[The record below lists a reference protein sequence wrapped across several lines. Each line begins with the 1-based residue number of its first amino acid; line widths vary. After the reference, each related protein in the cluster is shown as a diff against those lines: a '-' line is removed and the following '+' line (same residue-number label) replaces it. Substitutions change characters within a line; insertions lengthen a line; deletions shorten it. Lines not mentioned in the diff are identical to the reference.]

1 VSGGAPIADL
11 APIARIVQIV
21 PRLPPPAEGVGSF
34 AQGLA
39 GALLEGPGVASHLLA
54 AGPGAP
60 EAEPGARAFA
70 ARLER
75 EAGADP
81 VLLHYVGYGYQPRGC
96 PGWLVDGLAAWKAGG
111 RRRLVTLFH
120 EVYASGPPWRSSF
133 WLSPA
138 QRWLAAR
145 LAALSD
151 GRVTSLAHYRRL
163 LRRLTPRLE
172 VAVLP
177 VFSTVGE
184 PAAVLPL
191 AARARR
197 LVVFG
202 GPGGR
207 ARAYHRHAERLDA
220 ACRALGLEEVWD
232 VGPSGGP
239 SSATVVP
246 AEMAGRPLR
255 RLGELPAAQVNTLLA
270 ESLAGFVAYPP
281 RFLAKSTVF
290 AAYCAHGMLPLCG
303 APALDGDED
312 EVPPCWE
319 PDRHPATPEELQA
332 LAGNARTWYRTHTAA
347 VHAALYRELLSP

>member
-1 VSGGAPIADL
+1 V
-11 APIARIVQIV
+11 RIVQIV
-21 PRLPPPAEGVGSF
+21 PRLAPPFEGVGSF

-39 GALLEGPGVASHLLA
+39 GALLDGPGIASHLLA

-60 EAEPGARAFA
+60 GTAPDARALA

-96 PGWLVDGLAAWKAGG
+96 PRWLVDGLAAWKAGG
-111 RRRLVTLFH
+111 SRRLVTLFH

-138 QRWLAAR
+138 QRRLAAR
-145 LAALSD
+145 LSALSD
-151 GRVTSLAHYRRL
+151 GRVTSLALYRRAL
-163 LRRLTPRLE
+163 LRQQPGLD

-184 PAAVLPL
+184 PAAVSPL
-191 AARARR
+191 AARAHRM
-197 LVVFG
+197 VIFG
-202 GPGGR
+202 GAGVR
-207 ARAYHRHAERLDA
+207 ARAYQRQAQGLAE
-220 ACRALGLEEVWD
+220 ACRALGLDEVWD
-232 VGPSGGP
+232 VGPPGNAAP
-239 SSATVVP
+239 P
-246 AEMAGRPLR
+246 AEVAGRPLR
-255 RLGELPAAQVNTLLA
+255 RLGELPAAQVHALLG

-303 APALDGDED
+303 ALAPDDDEDD
-312 EVPPCWE
+312 EVPPFWQ
-319 PDRHPATPEELQA
+319 PNRQPAAPEELQA
-332 LAGNARTWYRTHTAA
+332 LTDQARTWYRSHTAA

>member
-1 VSGGAPIADL
+1 VSGGADIAD
-11 APIARIVQIV
+11 IARIVQIV

-34 AQGLA
+34 AQSLA
-39 GALLEGPGVASHLLA
+39 EALLAGPGVASRLLA
-54 AGPGAP
+54 AGPGVP
-60 EAEPGARAFA
+60 GTEPQARAFA
-70 ARLER
+70 ARLEQ
-75 EAGADP
+75 EAGANP

-111 RRRLVTLFH
+111 GRRLVTLFH

-138 QRWLAAR
+138 QRRLAAR

-151 GRVTSLAHYRRL
+151 GRVTSLALYRRL
-163 LRRLTPRLE
+163 LRRRTPRLE

-184 PAAVLPL
+184 PAAVPPL

-207 ARAYHRHAERLDA
+207 ARAYNRHAAVLAE
-220 ACRALGLEEVWD
+220 ACRALDLAEVWD
-232 VGPSGGP
+232 VGPPGNLGSTG
-239 SSATVVP
+239 VP
-246 AEMAGRPLR
+246 AEVAGRPLR
-255 RLGELPAAQVNTLLA
+255 RLGELPATQVGALLA

-303 APALDGDED
+303 APSLDENGD

-319 PDRHPATPEELQA
+319 PNRHPATPEDLQA
-332 LAGNARTWYRTHTAA
+332 LAGQARTWYRTHTAA

>member
-1 VSGGAPIADL
+1 MS
-11 APIARIVQIV
+11 RIVQIV
-21 PRLPPPAEGVGSF
+21 PRVPPPCEGVGSF

-39 GALLEGPGVASHLLA
+39 GALLAGPGVDSLLLA

-60 EAEPGARAFA
+60 GALPEARAFA

-81 VLLHYVGYGYQPRGC
+81 VLLHYAGYGYQPRGC
-96 PGWLVDGLAAWKAGG
+96 PGWLADGLATWKAGG
-111 RRRLVTLFH
+111 RRRLVTIFH

-138 QRWLAAR
+138 QRRLAAR

-151 GRVTSLAHYRRL
+151 GRVTSLAFYRRAL
-163 LRRLTPRLE
+163 LRLRPGLA

-184 PAAVLPL
+184 PAEVLPL

-207 ARAYHRHAERLDA
+207 ARAYRCHAEVLA
-220 ACRALGLEEVWD
+220 EACRALGLEEVWD
-232 VGPSGGP
+232 VGPSAPPGNPG
-239 SSATVVP
+239 P
-246 AEMAGRPLR
+246 AEVAGRPLR
-255 RLGELPAAQVNTLLA
+255 RLGELPTAEVGALLA

-290 AAYCAHGMLPLCG
+290 AAYCAHGMLPVCG
-303 APALDGDED
+303 APAQDGDED
-312 EVPPCWE
+312 EVPACWQPRRHAAA
-319 PDRHPATPEELQA
+319 PDELQA
-332 LAGNARTWYRTHTAA
+332 LAGEARAWYCAHTAA

>member
-1 VSGGAPIADL
+1 MT
-11 APIARIVQIV
+11 RIVQIV
-21 PRLPPPAEGVGSF
+21 PRLPPPSEGVGSF
-34 AQGLA
+34 ALGLA
-39 GALLEGPGVASHLLA
+39 CALRERSGIASHLLA
-54 AGPGAP
+54 TGPGSP
-60 EAEPGARAFA
+60 GAEPEARAFA
-70 ARLER
+70 DRLER

-96 PGWLVDGLAAWKAGG
+96 PRWLVDGLAAWKAHG

-120 EVYASGPPWRSSF
+120 EVFASGPPWRSSF

-138 QRWLAAR
+138 QQRLASR

-151 GRVTSLAHYRRL
+151 GRVTSLALYRRL
-163 LRRLTPRLE
+163 LRRRLPDLE

-207 ARAYHRHAERLDA
+207 ARAFNRHAEKLA
-220 ACRALGLEEVWD
+220 EACQALNLEEVWD
-232 VGPSGGP
+232 VGPPG
-239 SSATVVP
+239 P
-246 AEMAGRPLR
+246 AESTAGPAEVAGRTVR
-255 RLGELPAAQVNTLLA
+255 RLGELPTAEVDALLA

-303 APALDGDED
+303 TPAQDDDANEI
-312 EVPPCWE
+312 PPHWE
-319 PDRHPATPEELQA
+319 PRLHTANLEGLEA
-332 LAGNARTWYRTHTAA
+332 LAGQAWTWYRTHTAA
-347 VHAALYRELLSP
+347 AHAALYRELLSP

>member
-1 VSGGAPIADL
+1 L
-11 APIARIVQIV
+11 RIVQIV
-21 PRLPPPAEGVGSF
+21 PQLTPPFEGVGSF

-39 GALLEGPGVASHLLA
+39 GALLDGPGIASRLLA

-60 EAEPGARAFA
+60 GAEPEARAFA

-75 EAGADP
+75 EAGAEP
-81 VLLHYVGYGYQPRGC
+81 VLLHYAGYGYQPRGC
-96 PGWLVDGLAAWKAGG
+96 PSWLVDGLAAWKAGG
-111 RRRLVTLFH
+111 RRRLVTVFH

-138 QRWLAAR
+138 QRRLAAR
-145 LAALSD
+145 LATLSD
-151 GRVTSLAHYRRL
+151 GRVTSLALYRRAL
-163 LRRLTPRLE
+163 LRLRPGLE

-177 VFSTVGE
+177 VFATVGE

-207 ARAYHRHAERLDA
+207 ERAYRRHAEVLAA
-220 ACRALGLEEVWD
+220 ACRALDLEAVWD
-232 VGPSGGP
+232 VGPASPPGNAGP
-239 SSATVVP
+239 P
-246 AEMAGRPLR
+246 AAVAGRPLR
-255 RLGELPAAQVNTLLA
+255 RLGELPSAEVDALMA
-270 ESLAGFVAYPP
+270 ESLAGFVAHPP

-303 APALDGDED
+303 APAQNGVEG
-312 EVPPCWE
+312 EVPRCWE
-319 PDRHPATPEELQA
+319 PHHHAATPEELQVF
-332 LAGNARTWYRTHTAA
+332 AGEARAWYRTHTAA
-347 VHAALYRELLSP
+347 VHAALYHELLSP

>member
-1 VSGGAPIADL
+1 MS
-11 APIARIVQIV
+11 RIVQIV
-21 PRLPPPAEGVGSF
+21 PRLPPPFEGVGSF

-39 GALLEGPGVASHLLA
+39 SALLAGPGIASHLLA
-54 AGPGAP
+54 AGPGTPGAEP
-60 EAEPGARAFA
+60 EAQAFA
-70 ARLER
+70 DRLER

-81 VLLHYVGYGYQPRGC
+81 VLLHYVGYGYQARGC
-96 PGWLVDGLAAWKAGG
+96 PGWLVDGVEAWKSGG

-120 EVYASGPPWRSSF
+120 EVYATGPPWRSSF
-133 WLSPA
+133 WMSPA
-138 QRWLAAR
+138 QRRLAAR

-151 GRVTSLAHYRRL
+151 GRVTSLALYRR
-163 LRRLTPRLE
+163 RLPGLE
-172 VAVLP
+172 VAVIP

-207 ARAYHRHAERLDA
+207 ARAYNGHGEKLAET
-220 ACRALGLEEVWD
+220 CRALDLEEVWD
-232 VGPSGGP
+232 IGPLGP
-239 SSATVVP
+239 PGNAAGPTEV
-246 AEMAGRPLR
+246 AGRPLK
-255 RLGELPAAQVNTLLA
+255 RLGELPAAEVNAVLA

-290 AAYCAHGMLPLCG
+290 AAYCAHGMLPLCS
-303 APALDGDED
+303 ATAQDEDAD

-319 PDRHPATPEELQA
+319 PHRHSAALEEIQA
-332 LAGNARTWYRTHTAA
+332 LAGQALTWYRGHTAA